1 MNPKGVLAKMT
12 CAIVTQDNYTPMS
25 CVMFYDQTRPL
36 EVMFGSVENT
46 IDGEPAEWY
55 YARDLLHEALA
66 GEEEVRYGEGDVVV
80 FKAQNFLFTVLTAGE
95 LSCCVAFM
103 KADMETFLKE
113 TEKLVP
119 FGQEVITEEEIDD
132 VIARILGEAN

>member
-1 MNPKGVLAKMT
+1 
-12 CAIVTQDNYTPMS
+12 
-25 CVMFYDQTRPL
+25 
-36 EVMFGSVENT
+36 
-46 IDGEPAEWY
+46 
-55 YARDLLHEALA
+55 
-66 GEEEVRYGEGDVVV
+66 
-80 FKAQNFLFTVLTAGE
+80 LFTVLTAGE

-132 VIARILGEAN
+132 VIARILGEDN